1 MHYSFNKILF
11 LWCAL
16 GVEEQE
22 RGVFP
27 GWRRRSWGYAK
38 DARDIMGLGHEHAG
52 YQLFL
57 FPLIPCMG
65 VRANLLRNK

>member
-27 GWRRRSWGYAK
+27 GWRRRSWGV
-38 DARDIMGLGHEHAG
+38 RERCEG
-52 YQLFL
+52 YHG
-57 FPLIPCMG
+57 IG
-65 VRANLLRNK
+65 T